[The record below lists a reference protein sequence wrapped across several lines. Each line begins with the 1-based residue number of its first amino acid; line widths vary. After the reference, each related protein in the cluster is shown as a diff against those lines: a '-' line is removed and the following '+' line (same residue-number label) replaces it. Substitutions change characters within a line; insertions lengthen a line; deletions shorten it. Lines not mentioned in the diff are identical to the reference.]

1 MAGERHT
8 ARVRSVAA
16 TPTGVAGF
24 GSEVI
29 CVEQTEDETAAVN
42 EVVLRGR
49 VSGDPQA
56 RELPSGTVLVG
67 FRVVLARERT
77 PMTASSKQVSD
88 WVECSAWGARVRRQ
102 AESWRDGDQVEVRGA
117 LRRRYF
123 KVGQQSRTTVEV
135 EMLGGRL
142 VRRADRRARES
153 LRVVSG

>member
-1 MAGERHT
+1 M
-8 ARVRSVAA
+8 
-16 TPTGVAGF
+16 
-24 GSEVI
+24 
-29 CVEQTEDETAAVN
+29 EQTEESDTLN

-56 RELPSGTVLVG
+56 RELPSGSVLVA
-67 FRVVLARERT
+67 FRLVLARERT

-102 AESWRDGDQVEVRGA
+102 AESWRDGDQVEVRGS

-123 KVGQQSRTTVEV
+123 KAGEQTRTGVEI

-142 VRRADRRARES
+142 VRRAAARARES
-153 LRVVSG
+153 LRAASG

>member
-1 MAGERHT
+1 
-8 ARVRSVAA
+8 
-16 TPTGVAGF
+16 
-24 GSEVI
+24 VI
-29 CVEQTEDETAAVN
+29 CVEHTEEPDALN

-56 RELPSGTVLVG
+56 RELPSGTVLVA

-77 PMTASSKQVSD
+77 PMTASSKQASD
-88 WVECSAWGARVRRQ
+88 WVECSAWDARVRRQ

-123 KVGQQSRTTVEV
+123 KVGQQTRTGIEV

-142 VRRADRRARES
+142 VRRSASRARES
-153 LRVVSG
+153 LRAVSG

>member
-1 MAGERHT
+1 
-8 ARVRSVAA
+8 
-16 TPTGVAGF
+16 
-24 GSEVI
+24 VI
-29 CVEQTEDETAAVN
+29 CVEHTEEPDALN

-56 RELPSGTVLVG
+56 RELPSGTVLVA

-77 PMTASSKQVSD
+77 PMTASSKQASD

-123 KVGQQSRTTVEV
+123 KVGQQTRTGIEV

-142 VRRADRRARES
+142 VRRSASRARES
-153 LRVVSG
+153 LRAVSG

>member
-1 MAGERHT
+1 
-8 ARVRSVAA
+8 
-16 TPTGVAGF
+16 
-24 GSEVI
+24 VI
-29 CVEQTEDETAAVN
+29 CVEQTEEPDALN

-49 VSGDPQA
+49 VSGEPQA
-56 RELPSGTVLVG
+56 RELPSGTVLVA
-67 FRVVLARERT
+67 FRVVLARERS

-102 AESWRDGDQVEVRGA
+102 AESWHDGDHVEVRGA

-123 KVGQQSRTTVEV
+123 KVGQQTRTGVEV

-142 VRRADRRARES
+142 VRRAGSRARES